1 MAGRIYEHFDV
12 VIAGAGSSGVAAA
25 VAASSQGARVC
36 LLEKEPAAG
45 GGYVQSGTT
54 AFKPVYAHDPIEG
67 FSALCAPWGPWMT
80 LDPEALQRFYYRRL
94 RERDVLLL
102 TSAWVMDATLENG
115 SITQLLA
122 LTREGS
128 MQVEGDVFIDATG
141 DGDVAALCAVPYTE
155 GREEDGRSL
164 PPVYCFT
171 LQGCGIGWEQV
182 KPGREALAALGL
194 SGLRLFPGVRGGEV
208 TVMMLYDEEAVAT
221 SAIDRA
227 RADGAL
233 RAAVDP
239 VMALLAR
246 YSAFEGAVMARQGA
260 RVVFPEGRHPQGR
273 TILDSRDLVAGTR
286 FPDWVVAN
294 LTADIE
300 LPGMEGI
307 EEAPSV
313 RAYDI
318 PYRALTPVR
327 VKNLLLCGRCI
338 SGTHRAHGSFRAL
351 QPTLA
356 TGQAAGIAAYLAL
369 ESGGRV
375 QKVAVGRIQQ
385 AMLRS
390 GMEPP
395 RWLKDEA

>member
-12 VIAGAGSSGVAAA
+12 VIAGAGAAGVSAA
-25 VAASSQGARVC
+25 VAASGQGARVC

-54 AFKPVYAHDPIEG
+54 AFKPVYEYDPISG
-67 FSALCAPWGPWMT
+67 FSALCTPRGSWLS

-94 RERDVLLL
+94 REQDVLFL
-102 TSAWVMDATLENG
+102 TSAWVMEATLENG
-115 SITQLLA
+115 SITQLIA
-122 LTREGS
+122 LTREGP
-128 MQVEGDVFIDATG
+128 MRVEGDVFIDATG

-164 PPVYCFT
+164 PPIYCFT
-171 LQGCGIGWEQV
+171 LQGCGMGWESV
-182 KPGREALAALGL
+182 LPDPETLAEMGL
-194 SGLRLFPGVRGGEV
+194 SGLRLFPGVRDGEI

-239 VMALLAR
+239 VAALLTR
-246 YSAFEGAVMARQGA
+246 YSAFKGATIARQGA

-273 TILDSRDLVAGTR
+273 TILDSHDLASGTR

-313 RAYDI
+313 RSYDI

-356 TGQAAGIAAYLAL
+356 TGQAAGIAAYLAMDT
-369 ESGGRV
+369 GGRV
-375 QKVAVGRIQQ
+375 QKVPVARLQQ
-385 AMLRS
+385 EMVRS

-395 RWLKDEA
+395 RWMKQEA

>member
-12 VIAGAGSSGVAAA
+12 VIAGAGASGVAAA
-25 VAASSQGARVC
+25 VAASSLGARVC
-36 LLEKEPAAG
+36 LLEKEPSAG

-54 AFKPVYAHDPIEG
+54 AFKPVYGYDPIQG
-67 FSALCAPWGPWMT
+67 FSALCAPRGDWFS
-80 LDPEALQRFYYRRL
+80 LDPEALQRFYYRKL
-94 RERDVLLL
+94 REQDVLVL

-115 SITQLLA
+115 RITQLIA
-122 LTREGS
+122 LTREGP
-128 MQVEGDVFIDATG
+128 MQVEGDVFLDATG

-164 PPVYCFT
+164 PPFYCFT
-171 LQGCGIGWEQV
+171 LAGCGPQWEAV
-182 KPGREALAALGL
+182 APPREELAPLGL
-194 SGLRLFPGVRGGEV
+194 SGLRLFPGVHDGEV
-208 TVMMLYDEEAVAT
+208 TVMMLYDEEAMAT

-239 VMALLAR
+239 VVGLLGR
-246 YSAFEGAVMARQGA
+246 YSAFQGATMARQGA

-273 TILDSRDLVAGTR
+273 TILDSHDLATGTR

-294 LTADIE
+294 LTANIE
-300 LPGMEGI
+300 LPGMEEI
-307 EEAPSV
+307 EDAPLV
-313 RAYDI
+313 RSYDI

-369 ESGGRV
+369 EAGGRV
-375 QKVAVGRIQQ
+375 QKVPVARIQQ
-385 AMLRS
+385 QMVRW

-395 RWLKDEA
+395 QWLTDEP